1 MHPGKLAH
9 LCRAILLLT
18 RECNF
23 TYPLIEARA
32 RWALILLKPWLLPEN
47 NCKYVWVFLYVCVH
61 VHVFYD
67 TRHIPEISII
77 ELSFQFFFVY
87 NLLYS
92 LALCRVAMGC
102 LISFNVTFCSHY
114 CIIAFSFFQVQL
126 IHYNHELYTNVTE
139 AAKSPNGLV
148 VVSIFIKV
156 SVLHSFILLFLPF
169 PSQSEYQFIVLLNLR
184 KIAK

>member
-9 LCRAILLLT
+9 LCKAILLLT

-23 TYPLIEARA
+23 TYPLNEARA
-32 RWALILLKPWLLPEN
+32 RWALNLLKPWLLPEN

-67 TRHIPEISII
+67 TRHIPEISSK
-77 ELSFQFFFVY
+77 ELSFQFFFTIYFTVY
-87 NLLYS
+87 PYVGWLWGASYLLM
-92 LALCRVAMGC
+92 LHC
-102 LISFNVTFCSHY
+102 CSHY
-114 CIIAFSFFQVQL
+114 YIIAFSSFQVQL

-156 SVLHSFILLFLPF
+156 T
-169 PSQSEYQFIVLLNLR
+169 
-184 KIAK
+184 